1 MLLQSEP
8 IIFIRWI
15 KGRGLR
21 RLFGAVSRSSSNLVG
36 GPPIPKK
43 WTTLRIKSTGR
54 DEFTLYGK
62 RKIFAKDFHTTF
74 RELLQRRIL
83 SFLENH
89 QTNSS
94 FNPWI
99 PMGNLKRLRQTPLP
113 SEALSQPSKVYS
125 PTFFNRHLEQRAGET
140 RKGPIGSDISR
151 LIAYTMTTETSKNGL
166 GNYVPSVDNKNC
178 EIPYD
183 TTDLDK

>member
-21 RLFGAVSRSSSNLVG
+21 RLFGAVSRGSSNLVG
-36 GPPIPKK
+36 GPPISKK

-54 DEFTLYGK
+54 DEFTLYGT
-62 RKIFAKDFHTTF
+62 RKIFAKYFHTTF
-74 RELLQRRIL
+74 RDLLQRRHFL

-140 RKGPIGSDISR
+140 RKGPIGLWDKDLLCLQTSPDW
-151 LIAYTMTTETSKNGL
+151 LHTPMTTETSKNGF
-166 GNYVPSVDNKNC
+166 GNYVPSVDN
-178 EIPYD
+178 
-183 TTDLDK
+183 